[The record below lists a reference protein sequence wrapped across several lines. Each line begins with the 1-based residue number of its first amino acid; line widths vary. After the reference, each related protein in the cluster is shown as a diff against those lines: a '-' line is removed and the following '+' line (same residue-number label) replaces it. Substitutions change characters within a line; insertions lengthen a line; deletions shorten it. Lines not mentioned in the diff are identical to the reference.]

1 MSKFVSSDG
10 EAKPSA
16 LPLKNNALSTD
27 SESAQTNSNPSIIR
41 KGEDLGTATE
51 TLPTNGQ
58 LMRATAQAIQQLY
71 HKQLGYAPRRV
82 TCHIVA
88 GKLVAW
94 LEDSITPVESFV
106 ASVKKERFQ
115 QVRSVINNILREKLR
130 QVLKESLQV
139 EVKAVLIDDCC
150 EQNCT
155 GMIAL
160 LASSPR
166 VRPSR

>member
-10 EAKPSA
+10 EAKPSM
-16 LPLKNNALSTD
+16 LPPKDNTLLTNLESTKPNPNPPITRKDKDLSAAI
-27 SESAQTNSNPSIIR
+27 EI
-41 KGEDLGTATE
+41 
-51 TLPTNGQ
+51 LPTTGQ

-71 HKQLGYAPRRV
+71 HTQLGYAPRRV
-82 TCHIVA
+82 TCHLVA

-94 LEDSITPVESFV
+94 LEGSITPVESSV
-106 ASVKKERFQ
+106 ANDRKERFQ
-115 QVRSVINNILREKLR
+115 QVRSAINNILRRKLIQALEKN
-130 QVLKESLQV
+130 LQV
-139 EVKAVLIDDCC
+139 EVKTLLIDDCC

-160 LASSPR
+160 LANSPR